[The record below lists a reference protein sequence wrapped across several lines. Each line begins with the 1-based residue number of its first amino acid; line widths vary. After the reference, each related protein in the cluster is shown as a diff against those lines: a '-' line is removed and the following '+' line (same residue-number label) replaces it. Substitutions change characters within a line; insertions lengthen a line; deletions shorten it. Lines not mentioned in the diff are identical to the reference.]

1 MARRGNGEGSIYR
14 RADGRW
20 AATVTE
26 ADGGRKTYY
35 GKTRAA
41 VGQRLTGALKGEQDG
56 TPSVNERK
64 LVGAYLTEWLES
76 AQPSLRPR
84 TFARYEQ
91 YVRIH
96 AMPALG
102 RLKLARLAPAHLAKL
117 YAARLAAGSSPAT
130 VVHLH
135 RVMHRALKQAV
146 RWGACIRNVAE
157 LVTPPRV
164 PHHEMRSLAPDQ
176 ARAFLAAAAGDHLE
190 ALYVLAVTTGMRQG
204 ELLGLRW
211 RDLDLEAGSVR
222 VQTSLQRTP
231 HGFELAEPKTAR
243 SRRQIMLGEAARAAL
258 RRRRLQQELD
268 RRVAGDVW
276 TNHEGL
282 VFTNP
287 LGENALGVLRTS
299 FPALFAQAGVQP
311 VRFHDLRHSAASL
324 LLSQGVHPKVVSE
337 MLGHS
342 TIAITLDLY
351 SHVTP
356 TMQRE
361 AAAVMD
367 QVLAAR

>member
-1 MARRGNGEGSIYR
+1 
-14 RADGRW
+14 
-20 AATVTE
+20 
-26 ADGGRKTYY
+26 
-35 GKTRAA
+35 
-41 VGQRLTGALKGEQDG
+41 
-56 TPSVNERK
+56 
-64 LVGAYLTEWLES
+64 
-76 AQPSLRPR
+76 
-84 TFARYEQ
+84 
-91 YVRIH
+91 
-96 AMPALG
+96 
-102 RLKLARLAPAHLAKL
+102 
-117 YAARLAAGSSPAT
+117 
-130 VVHLH
+130 
-135 RVMHRALKQAV
+135 MHRALKQAA
-146 RWGACIRNVAE
+146 RWGACVRNVAG
-157 LVTPPRV
+157 LVTPPRM

-176 ARAFLAAAAGDHLE
+176 ARACLAAAAGDQLE
-190 ALYVLAVTTGMRQG
+190 ALYLLAVTTGMRQG

-231 HGFELAEPKTAR
+231 DGFELAEPKTAR
-243 SRRQIMLGEAARAAL
+243 SRRQIVLGEAARAAL

-268 RRVAGDVW
+268 RRVAGDAW

-282 VFTNP
+282 VFTNAM
-287 LGENALGVLRTS
+287 GENALGVLRTS
-299 FPALFAQAGVQP
+299 FPALLARAGVRP
-311 VRFHDLRHSAASL
+311 VRFHDLRHSAATL
-324 LLSQGVHPKVVSE
+324 LLSHGVHPKIVSE